1 MLMKRG
7 FNWVQGLWDENL
19 RVSGII
25 VEFWIPDIVGL
36 FSWVL
41 SGFGP
46 RERSDDLLKF
56 IFY

>member
-1 MLMKRG
+1 MKRG